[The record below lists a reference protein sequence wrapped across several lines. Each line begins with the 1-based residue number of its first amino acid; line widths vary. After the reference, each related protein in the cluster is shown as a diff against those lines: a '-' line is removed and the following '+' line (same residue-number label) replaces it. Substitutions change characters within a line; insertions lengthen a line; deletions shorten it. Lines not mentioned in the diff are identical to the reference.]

1 MEVELDHSLPFQYR
15 DTHLDN
21 NQDKPG
27 QDQLGMEA
35 RYNQA
40 YLQKHPYIVVN
51 DPLHRPP
58 NKTMDIAQVD

>member
-15 DTHLDN
+15 DTHLDS

-40 YLQKHPYIVVN
+40 YLQKHPCILEA
-51 DPLHRPP
+51 DPLHQLPS
-58 NKTMDIAQVD
+58 KKADIAL